1 MARNVNA
8 EGLKIIKQWEG
19 FKEVA
24 YKDGGG
30 VWTIGYGHTSAA
42 GAPTVKPGM
51 KITQAE
57 AERILRNDIDS
68 VESSVE
74 RLVKVPLNDN
84 QFATLVSFVYNI
96 GATAFAKSTLLKKL
110 NKGDY
115 KSVPSEIMKWV
126 NDNGKRVQ
134 GLVNRRSAEVGLW
147 AKGSFVSSNTQNATP
162 AKKEVLTKE
171 NITWGTTL
179 ISALGL
185 SQVSGPVAWA
195 LAGVIVIAVGVGVYL
210 FIKSQK
216 EG

>member
-19 FKEVA
+19 LKLTA

-42 GAPTVKPGM
+42 GAPIVKQGM
-51 KITQAE
+51 KITNEE
-57 AERILRNDIDS
+57 AERILRNDLDKFEAD
-68 VESSVE
+68 VV

-84 QFATLVSFVYNI
+84 QFAALVSFHFNT
-96 GATAFAKSTLLKKL
+96 GALGKSTLLKKL

-115 KSVPSEIMKWV
+115 KSVPSELMKWV

>member
-8 EGLKIIKQWEG
+8 EGLKLIKQWEG
-19 FKEVA
+19 LKLTA

-42 GAPTVKPGM
+42 GAPVVKQGM
-51 KITQAE
+51 KISNEE
-57 AERILRNDIDS
+57 AEKILRDDLDKFEAD
-68 VESSVE
+68 VV

-84 QFATLVSFVYNI
+84 QFAALVSFHFNT
-96 GATAFAKSTLLKKL
+96 GALGKSTLLKKL

-115 KSVPSEIMKWV
+115 KSVPSELMKWV